1 MTCKAYFC
9 CEASGFSYE
18 ETNRS
23 MQARIVQFRLDAR
36 RKIRRKTA
44 QCILLLKGACENF
57 NDKNSMKTQ

>member
-1 MTCKAYFC
+1 MTFKAYFC

-23 MQARIVQFRLDAR
+23 MQARIIQFRLDAH

-44 QCILLLKGACENF
+44 QYIFLPKGAYENL
-57 NDKNSMKTQ
+57 